1 MRSPG
6 SYEFGKITEAAWA
19 ISQFAE
25 EIEADL
31 ARYYRLELSDLF
43 QPGSSLTWRRLLV
56 LLKHL
61 PPESA
66 VNTAIRNRTPEDVLS
81 ESDHD
86 PATGKWSTVET
97 LLAVLIDEMRI
108 WQWIYVQAHTD
119 KKLPRPDPIRRPG
132 VASRPKRRLALATV
146 QAMDPRLRGLSPEE
160 TQSRLDELTGGRKR
174 GDW

>member
-1 MRSPG
+1 M
-6 SYEFGKITEAAWA
+6 
-19 ISQFAE
+19 
-25 EIEADL
+25 
-31 ARYYRLELSDLF
+31 
-43 QPGSSLTWRRLLV
+43 
-56 LLKHL
+56 
-61 PPESA
+61 
-66 VNTAIRNRTPEDVLS
+66 LS